1 MGYERASLN
10 QICVVENVAAVLY
23 IHKCE
28 QRLTIM
34 FIIVKVESLV
44 NTGVDHLIS
53 VVSKSTTS

>member
-1 MGYERASLN
+1 MGYERESLN
-10 QICVVENVAAVLY
+10 QICVEENVAAVLF

-44 NTGVDHLIS
+44 NTGVDHLNFRY
-53 VVSKSTTS
+53 